1 LKKLDFFDINLTNPM
16 ISNMFDPEMKFTF
29 STVAL
34 EVAVLLVIYRVVFF
48 VWLKRAL
55 TELYSRQKFW
65 DYLKTYNG
73 LVTKD
78 VQVEIVYMSILGAHH
93 ITGGLFMLYGYVY
106 DNPTA
111 FAHGAL
117 FEVVDGIHD
126 TISMVSLSWPFVTVD
141 PQFMSIMIIHHL
153 FSILMAPPVIVYGY
167 HSDPNLQMIGV
178 CLLLA
183 GGFTASFVAL
193 SRTMDRRVARE
204 RWEDAGV
211 WTVNGI
217 LFFFLRFYVFPRELN
232 TYFHKDAFAEMGLKL
247 QILTFIGVALM
258 TVFNFMFASDVAKTA
273 FNRVK
278 LAIVTKKTA

>member
-1 LKKLDFFDINLTNPM
+1 M
-16 ISNMFDPEMKFTF
+16 G
-29 STVAL
+29 
-34 EVAVLLVIYRVVFF
+34 
-48 VWLKRAL
+48 
-55 TELYSRQKFW
+55 FW

-78 VQVEIVYMSILGAHH
+78 VQVEIVYMTILGVHH
-93 ITGGLFMLYGYVY
+93 IIGGLFMLYGYLY

-117 FEVVDGIHD
+117 IEVVDGIHD
-126 TISMVSLSWPFVTVD
+126 TISMVTLSWPFVTVD

-153 FSILMAPPVIVYGY
+153 FGILMAPPLIVYGY
-167 HSDPNLQMIGV
+167 HADPNLQMVGV

-193 SRTMDRRVARE
+193 SRTMDRRIARE

-211 WTVNGI
+211 WTVNGL

-232 TYFHKDAFAEMGLKL
+232 AYFHKAAFAEMGLKL
-247 QILTFIGVALM
+247 QALSVLGVALM

-273 FNRVK
+273 INRVK
-278 LAIVTKKTA
+278 LAVATRKAAA